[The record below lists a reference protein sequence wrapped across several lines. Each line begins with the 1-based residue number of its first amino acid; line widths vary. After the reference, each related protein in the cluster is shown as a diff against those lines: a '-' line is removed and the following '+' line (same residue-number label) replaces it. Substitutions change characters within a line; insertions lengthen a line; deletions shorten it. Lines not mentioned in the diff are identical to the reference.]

1 MTSNPQRFD
10 VCCLTGAWSPRP
22 GYADSPFF
30 HCDVFFVL
38 FVFAAFYCNHIATV
52 RARVPHT
59 IRVLATHY
67 VVGSPGFT
75 VTFFVLLCGLLSA
88 SMLWLPCH
96 RYGKSTA
103 RHICGL
109 HIGDNSTF
117 LCTSNSLQLQFWWIW
132 NQFDIVSAF
141 IINENLANANPSS
154 PLIFC
159 RLSALYTSPAR

>member
-96 RYGKSTA
+96 RYGKSTV
-103 RHICGL
+103 RHLCGL
-109 HIGDNSTF
+109 HIGDNWTF
-117 LCTSNSLQLQFWWIW
+117 LCTTKTTTWASIPKLVVFCQVFPPIMLWPDLPLVQM
-132 NQFDIVSAF
+132 SA
-141 IINENLANANPSS
+141 
-154 PLIFC
+154 
-159 RLSALYTSPAR
+159 